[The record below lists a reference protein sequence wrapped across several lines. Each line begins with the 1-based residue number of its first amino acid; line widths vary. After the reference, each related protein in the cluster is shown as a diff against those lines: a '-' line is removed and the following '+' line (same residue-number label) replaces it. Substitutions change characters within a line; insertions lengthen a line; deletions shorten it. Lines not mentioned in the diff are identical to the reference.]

1 MPPSPTGGRLY
12 RVKGDLFPLST
23 RKNTLYNVGYRVFS
37 VLLPLVTA
45 PYLSR
50 VCGQVGVG
58 LYSYAWNISY
68 FFCLVAMLGLE
79 NYGVRAVARARD
91 DKATLSRVFSSVWRM
106 QRIVAGLTLA
116 VWIAY
121 AALVADEEKAIA
133 WALTPASLS
142 CLVNLDWCLMGL
154 DRFKPIALKNTAVK
168 LAAAACV
175 FIFVK
180 SPDDLWIYGLVW
192 ALATLIG
199 CLLTAL
205 SLRSLVSLTPVT
217 RAEALRHLKPCA
229 VLFLSVLA
237 VSVYRTMDKVMVGA
251 MAGMAENGLYE
262 NAEKIIYCLSG
273 FISAVGTVMMPKVSH
288 MWKQGRVEDIRR
300 HIDLSM
306 QLVLCMVCA
315 LGFGIAS
322 VAPELAPLYYGEDF
336 RRSGALM
343 IPLAATLILIGFAN
357 VVRTQWILPQE
368 RDRIVV
374 RSVTAGAAVNLIAN
388 SLLIPRMG
396 AMGAVIGT
404 VLAEGT
410 VPVVQYLHLRG
421 ELPYGRFLRYALTYC
436 GIGAVM
442 TCAVRL
448 VFRLLPGGWTA
459 LAAAMLVGAAVYG
472 VCCLALWRLTKN
484 QGILRLMRRKEG
496 PHPSS
501 R

>member
-1 MPPSPTGGRLY
+1 MPPSPGGERLY

-50 VCGQVGVG
+50 VCGQAGVG

-91 DKATLSRVFSSVWRM
+91 DKAALSRVFS
-106 QRIVAGLTLA
+106 
-116 VWIAY
+116 
-121 AALVADEEKAIA
+121 
-133 WALTPASLS
+133 LTPASLS

-192 ALATLIG
+192 ALATLVG

-357 VVRTQWILPQE
+357 VARTQWILPQE

-374 RSVTAGAAVNLIAN
+374 RSVTAGAVVNLIAN

-396 AMGAVIGT
+396 AIGAVIGT

-484 QGILRLMRRKEG
+484 QGILRLLRRKEG

>member
-1 MPPSPTGGRLY
+1 M
-12 RVKGDLFPLST
+12 ST
-23 RKNTLYNVGYRVFS
+23 RKNTIYNVGYRVFS

-50 VCGQVGVG
+50 VCGQAGVG

-68 FFCLVAMLGLE
+68 FFTLVAMLGLE

-91 DKATLSRVFSSVWRM
+91 DRAALNRVFSSVWRM
-106 QRIVAGLTLA
+106 QRLVAGLTLL
-116 VWIAY
+116 VWLGY
-121 AALVADEEKAIA
+121 AAFVADEEKAIA

-154 DRFKPIALKNTAVK
+154 DRFRPIALRNTAVK
-168 LAAAACV
+168 LSAAACV
-175 FIFVK
+175 FLFVK
-180 SPDDLWIYGLVW
+180 SPADLWIYGLVW
-192 ALATLIG
+192 ALATLVG
-199 CLLTAL
+199 CLLSAA
-205 SLRSLVSLTPVT
+205 SLRGAVALTPVT

-288 MWKQGRVEDIRR
+288 MWKQGRESEVRG

-306 QLVLCMVCA
+306 QLVMCMVCA
-315 LGFGIAS
+315 LGFGVAS
-322 VAPELAPLYYGEDF
+322 IAPELAPLFYGEAF
-336 RRSGALM
+336 TRSGALM
-343 IPLAATLILIGFAN
+343 IPLAATLLLIGFAN

-374 RSVTAGAAVNLIAN
+374 RSVMSGAAVNLIAN
-388 SLLIPRMG
+388 SLLIPRLG

-421 ELPYGRFLRYALTYC
+421 ELPYRRFLGYVLTYC
-436 GIGAVM
+436 AIGAVM
-442 TCAVRL
+442 ACAVRL
-448 VFRLLPGGWTA
+448 TLRLLPPMTWPSL
-459 LAAAMLVGAAVYG
+459 LAAICVGAAVYG
-472 VCCLALWRLTKN
+472 LCCLVWWKARKKTR
-484 QGILRLMRRKEG
+484 ILRLLRLRSRKEPDHSG
-496 PHPSS
+496 GTP
-501 R
+501 